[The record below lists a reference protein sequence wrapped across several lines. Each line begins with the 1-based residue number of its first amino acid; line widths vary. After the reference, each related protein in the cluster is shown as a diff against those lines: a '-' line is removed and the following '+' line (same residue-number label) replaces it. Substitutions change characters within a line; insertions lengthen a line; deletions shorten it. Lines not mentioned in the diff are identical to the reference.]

1 MFMLGR
7 FSQFP
12 PQVNCR
18 EKVLGA
24 YITYNAPQIK
34 DCPALGVKEI
44 LRKSA
49 YNKRTKLKGN

>member
-1 MFMLGR
+1 MFMLGS

-12 PQVNCR
+12 RQVNCR

-24 YITYNAPQIK
+24 YT
-34 DCPALGVKEI
+34 PALGVKEI

-49 YNKRTKLKGN
+49 YNKRTKLKGNW